1 MILCLFVEHIRG
13 KLRITWT
20 RYDIMIG
27 LYIFIFCSVTLFTTG
42 LRGLIYGGRYDFAF
56 LLIFFAVYHGFAFL
70 IRPASY
76 YIRLF
81 LISGGIALFVSMLLK
96 WLLSEDFLLYF

>member
-20 RYDIMIG
+20 RYDLLIG
-27 LYIFIFCSVTLFTTG
+27 LYIFVLSLVTLFTTG
-42 LRGLIYGGRYDFAF
+42 MHGLVYGGRYDFAF
-56 LLIFFAVYHGFAFL
+56 LLLFFVVFHGASFL
-70 IRPASY
+70 TCPVSS

-81 LISGGIALFVSMLLK
+81 LIAGGIALFVSMLLK
-96 WLLSEDFLLYF
+96 WPLSEDFLLYF